1 MTDAATARPCLKF
14 VGGKTQLLP
23 ELRKHVPAA
32 FGRYWEPFMGG
43 AAMYFDLYAAG
54 KIQNGATLSDMNEF
68 LVRTYLAVRDNVDI
82 VIDWLRGHERA
93 YKDAGSDEAKL
104 AYYLSVRAAMGFPGH
119 FGPNENEAAR
129 LIFANKTGYN
139 GLFRVNGSGKFNVP
153 MGNYANPTICDEE
166 NLRACSRALQGADIR
181 HSDFADVMALAAP
194 GDFLYADP
202 PYVAVNDT
210 SDFTSYTAGKFTMAD
225 QQRLRD
231 AALRLK
237 RREVRVVLSNA
248 DVPAVRELYK
258 GFQIHEVQA
267 RRNVNSNA
275 TKRGKVGEV
284 IIS

>member
-1 MTDAATARPCLKF
+1 MSESVARPLVKF

-23 ELRKHVPAA
+23 ELRKYVPES

-43 AAMYFDLYAAG
+43 AAMFYDLYESD

-68 LVRTYLAVRDNVDI
+68 LVRTYLAVRDHVDI

-104 AYYLSVRAAMGFPGH
+104 AYYLSVRAAMGHPGS

-129 LIFANKTGYN
+129 LIFTNKTGYN
-139 GLFRVNGSGKFNVP
+139 GLFRVNSHGRFNVP

-166 NLRACSRALQGADIR
+166 NLRACSRALQMVEIR
-181 HSDFADVMALAAP
+181 YCDFADALMDALP
-194 GDFLYADP
+194 GDFVYMDP

-225 QQRLRD
+225 QTRLRD
-231 AALRLK
+231 VALHLK

-258 GFQIHEVQA
+258 DFTIHAVQA

-275 TKRGKVGEV
+275 GKRGKVGEV
-284 IIS
+284 IIT